1 MYVVDLFGHNVHV
14 LDRNE
19 DNSLVPVKV
28 SGGGDDDDEPGLIC
42 HDHQWNKVLISLPTY
57 INKPTL

>member
-1 MYVVDLFGHNVHV
+1 MDLFGHNVHV

-28 SGGGDDDDEPGLIC
+28 SDDDDDDELGLVC
-42 HDHQWNKVLISLPTY
+42 HDH
-57 INKPTL
+57 